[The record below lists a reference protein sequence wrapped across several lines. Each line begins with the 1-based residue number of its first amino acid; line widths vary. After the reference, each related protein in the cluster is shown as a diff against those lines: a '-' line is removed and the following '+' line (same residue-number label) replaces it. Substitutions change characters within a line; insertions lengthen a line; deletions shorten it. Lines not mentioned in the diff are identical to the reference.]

1 MEPLAELAARIES
14 PDARAALRELIAAG
28 QSEPVDIDA
37 ETQAEMVRPYGWLL
51 DRIGD
56 TGLKLTGSGYLPPT
70 EVEAIYAALGI
81 GREWIHKS
89 NREVQ
94 NPPVLDFRESA
105 AKLGLIGRE
114 RGSLVLTDTGRRLR
128 MDPVALWWQLA
139 ERLPLDSDEEYT
151 RDSGFFL
158 LILLAAGRTTDL
170 AQQIAEYLA
179 AGGSPVSAAQANAAN
194 WETRS
199 LLLRIS
205 ALKSQGRRSMT
216 EVVTPEGI
224 AFARAV
230 VRSWPSV

>member
-1 MEPLAELAARIES
+1 MEPWAELVSRVES
-14 PDARAALRELIAAG
+14 ADVREALRALIAAG
-28 QSEPVDIDA
+28 QSEPVEIDA
-37 ETQAEMVRPYGWLL
+37 ETQAEMMRPYSWLL

-56 TGLKLTGSGYLPPT
+56 DGLKLTGSGYLPPA
-70 EVEAIYAALGI
+70 EVEAIYTALGI

-89 NREVQ
+89 KREVQ

-105 AKLGLIGRE
+105 AKLGLISSE
-114 RGSLVLTDTGRRLR
+114 RGSLMLTDTGRRLR
-128 MDPVALWWQLA
+128 EDPVALWWWLA

-158 LILLAAGRTTDL
+158 LILLAAGHTTDL
-170 AQQIAEYLA
+170 AADIAGYLTA
-179 AGGSPVSAAQANAAN
+179 SGSPVSAAQANAAN
-194 WETRS
+194 WETRG

-230 VRSWPSV
+230 IRTWPG